1 MVEELTNDGAEGKFF
16 TVTVDSPSLCK
27 RVLKLEIKEDAL
39 QAEKSRIRAKLQNDI
54 EVPGFRKGK
63 VPLSFIEKNYKEAVH
78 TDAVQNLLGQA
89 YHDALHGE
97 NLRPLGEPIFDNLEA
112 EDGKGATV
120 EAKIEIKPV
129 IEITDYTGVAVEV
142 EKKKVGDEQVDATL
156 DNIRQ
161 RMSTFQTVER
171 ASAMGDHIVIDF
183 APYLESGE
191 LDEKARQADYA
202 VSLESENLLAE
213 FREGLTGMKA
223 AEEKEILIRYPKDFP
238 DEALADKEKKFHV
251 KVTEVKEQLLPV
263 LDDAFAKTVVPDI
276 ESMDALKA
284 RVLDDLQKEGE
295 TQLKKETQERII
307 DKIIDKNEFEVPD
320 AMIENYMT
328 SLIDEDRKRR
338 PDVEDEETREKEIRE
353 MFRDAATRT
362 VRKYFILEAVV
373 RQEKLA
379 VSAEEFDAKIAAIA
393 DEMHQPLEEV
403 KKMFLNPEHRRNL
416 ESDLLDEKVLNFL
429 QESAEVKVK
438 VV

>member
-1 MVEELTNDGAEGKFF
+1 MVEELTNDGAEDKFF

-27 RVLKLEIKEDAL
+27 RVLKLEIKEEAL

-63 VPLSFIEKNYKEAVH
+63 VPLSFIEKNYKEAIH

-89 YHDALHGE
+89 YHDALHSE
-97 NLRPLGEPIFDNLEA
+97 NLRPLGEPVFDNLEA
-112 EDGKGATV
+112 ESGNGAKV
-120 EAKIEIKPV
+120 EANIEIKPV
-129 IEITDYTGVAVEV
+129 VEVTDYKGVSVEV
-142 EKKKVGDEQVDATL
+142 EKKEVGEKQVDETL
-156 DNIRQ
+156 ENIRQ
-161 RMSTFQTVER
+161 RMSTFRTVDR
-171 ASAMGDHIVIDF
+171 ASEAGDYMVIDL

-191 LDEKARQADYA
+191 LDEKARQTNYG
-202 VSLESENLLAE
+202 VSLDSENLLAE
-213 FREGLTGMKA
+213 FRTGLTGMKA
-223 AEEKEILIRYPKDFP
+223 GEEKEILIRYPKDFP
-238 DEALADKEKKFHV
+238 DEALADKEKNFHV
-251 KVTEVKEQLLPV
+251 KVTEVKEQLLPE

-295 TQLKKETQERII
+295 IQLKKETQERII
-307 DKIIDKNEFEVPD
+307 DKIIEKNQFEVPD

-338 PDVEDEETREKEIRE
+338 PNVESEETREKEIRE
-353 MFRDAATRT
+353 MFREAATRT

-373 RQEKLA
+373 RQENLA
-379 VSAEEFDAKIAAIA
+379 VSAEEFETKIAAIA
-393 DEMHQPLEEV
+393 DEMHQPVEEV
-403 KKMFLNPEHRRNL
+403 RKLFLKTEHRRNL

-429 QESAEVKVK
+429 QENADVSLS
-438 VV
+438 